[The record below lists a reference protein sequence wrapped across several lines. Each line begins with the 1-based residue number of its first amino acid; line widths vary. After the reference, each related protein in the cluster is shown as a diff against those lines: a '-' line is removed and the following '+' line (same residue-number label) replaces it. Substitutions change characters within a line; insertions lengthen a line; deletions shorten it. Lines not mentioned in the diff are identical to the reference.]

1 MHGGGL
7 TGEGSFT
14 LMILR
19 SVWGGRGGCR
29 GGQGGEEEGRLRMC
43 THTDPGGC
51 VPL

>member
-19 SVWGGRGGCR
+19 SVWRGGA
-29 GGQGGEEEGRLRMC
+29 EEDREERRRA
-43 THTDPGGC
+43 D
-51 VPL
+51 